1 MWSASPGRFC
11 GLFAQ
16 FRFDLDLIIL
26 SVLLFGIIVGGVV
39 LVAKARHWRTE
50 DPQPPSLEEQLQSF
64 QALVQRGEMDAKEFE
79 RLKAYLEQKAGTP
92 PPSNTDGSGTQ

>member
-16 FRFDLDLIIL
+16 FRFDVELIVL
-26 SVLLFGIIVGGVV
+26 SLLLLGMIVGGIV
-39 LVAKARHWRTE
+39 LVVKARSWRTE
-50 DPQPPSLEEQLQSF
+50 DPLPLSLEEQLQSF
-64 QALVQRGEMDAKEFE
+64 QALVERGEMDAKEFE
-79 RLKAYLEQKAGTP
+79 RLKAHLEQKAAIL